1 LFNFPER
8 DNITTVH
15 ISLFSPVRY
24 LIYLPITTFILI
36 VFFTTPSSALA
47 SQVAIVIDDMGY
59 RHSDQEALTLPG
71 NVTYAFLPQTTYAKS
86 LAVQAN
92 NNNHD
97 VLIHIPME
105 SQHRNR
111 LGPGALTSSM
121 NEQAFKQSLA
131 KSFAEFPFA
140 IGINNHMGSYLTELY
155 KPMSW
160 TMDFLQKN
168 NLLFL
173 DSKTSPNSQAKQAAL
188 DYGVPV
194 KTRHVFLDNKLTKT
208 YIKKQFNQLMSVS
221 KKHHNAI
228 GIAHPHPETVAALM
242 KLIPTLKEHGI
253 ELVPLSSLYPQQTTV
268 NLSLVT
274 D

>member
-1 LFNFPER
+1 
-8 DNITTVH
+8 VH
-15 ISLFSPVRY
+15 FSLISPIRCSICS
-24 LIYLPITTFILI
+24 LIIAFFIFVI
-36 VFFTTPSSALA
+36 FTTQQRAFA

-59 RHSDQEALTLPG
+59 RYSDRQALALPG
-71 NVTYAFLPQTTYAKS
+71 NVTYAFLPQTTYAKA
-86 LAVQAN
+86 LAVRAN

-105 SQHRNR
+105 SQRRNR

-140 IGINNHMGSYLTELY
+140 VGINNHMGSYLTELY

-173 DSKTSPNSQAKQAAL
+173 DSKTSPHSKAKQAAL
-188 DYGVPV
+188 DYGVPI
-194 KTRHVFLDNKLTKT
+194 KTRHVFLDNQLNKS
-208 YIKKQFNQLMSVS
+208 YIQKQFNQLMNVS
-221 KKHHNAI
+221 KKNHNAI
-228 GIAHPHPETVAALM
+228 GIAHPHPETVAVLM
-242 KLIPTLKEHGI
+242 TLIPTLKEHGI
-253 ELVPLSSLYPQQTTV
+253 DLVPLSTLYPTKKMADLKLTA
-268 NLSLVT
+268 N
-274 D
+274 